1 MKTKK
6 VVIQKMTDEN
16 PFDISNVVD
25 ASIALEDELK
35 KKVNELGSKRV
46 PLYRMLLRGSKL
58 RSNILSIKLN
68 IMNKILSIYRA
79 RR

>member
-1 MKTKK
+1 
-6 VVIQKMTDEN
+6 MTDEN